1 MKLYK
6 NLIYA
11 CVMFLLI
18 LGFKIT
24 AFGSSINTSNQDYDV
39 ENRQE
44 RVKQY
49 YDDFFEDSHMDRLS
63 DELSRI
69 NQQYGRNYDIDFDEI
84 YELLIHGK
92 MDEAISIVI
101 QSIYT
106 SIGDEI
112 IDNREIIIK
121 LLVLVVIAGIFRNY
135 SSVFNFSYIGEQGFF
150 ATYLM
155 IAILLMQSFTLIYN
169 VAEETI
175 MYIKDIMLCLMPAFY
190 MSIVLCSGLTTSQM
204 VNSMFLGMLT
214 FLEKLLL
221 NVILPGIRIFFLIIV
236 LNQMNQKDR
245 FSKLAGLI
253 KQAVGFVLKAVVA
266 GIIGLNMM
274 KSILLPIYD
283 NAKYNVLQKGLAAVP
298 GGASLSGLSSILVGA
313 SVLIKNSLGLS
324 VVIVL
329 LVFSSIPILKI
340 FCFFVV
346 YKVILAFIQPISD
359 SRILAG
365 IQGTIDSIGMLL
377 RAITTSIVLSIL
389 SIAIILLTTNVRLYA
404 G

>member
-253 KQAVGFVLKAVVA
+253 KQAVGFYN
-266 GIIGLNMM
+266 GLIN
-274 KSILLPIYD
+274 
-283 NAKYNVLQKGLAAVP
+283 
-298 GGASLSGLSSILVGA
+298 
-313 SVLIKNSLGLS
+313 
-324 VVIVL
+324 
-329 LVFSSIPILKI
+329 
-340 FCFFVV
+340 
-346 YKVILAFIQPISD
+346 
-359 SRILAG
+359 
-365 IQGTIDSIGMLL
+365 
-377 RAITTSIVLSIL
+377 
-389 SIAIILLTTNVRLYA
+389 
-404 G
+404 